1 VSFSNSDAIIA
12 SSADFGRGVFCRTQK
27 RREEYE
33 QSGWHVATVKGNEI
47 EVSEKAKFIICSVLE
62 HKSVIDAGL
71 KYHATR

>member
-1 VSFSNSDAIIA
+1 VRSSNSDEIMAF
-12 SSADFGRGVFCRTQK
+12 SADFVRGVFGRKQQRC
-27 RREEYE
+27 EEYE

-47 EVSEKAKFIICSVLE
+47 EVSKKAKFIICPVLE